1 MYNYLIL
8 SGLYWCDPEKKHI
21 YVYIKTVV
29 IFQVATSSVQQLRV
43 IAPKN
48 CAVPSIP
55 MATLTNT
62 VSTNGRPA
70 MTSVTSTITP
80 PASQS
85 QDMTINY
92 ADLHRFMNS

>member
-1 MYNYLIL
+1 M
-8 SGLYWCDPEKKHI
+8 
-21 YVYIKTVV
+21 YIKTLV

-55 MATLTNT
+55 MATLTNA

-70 MTSVTSTITP
+70 MTSVTSTLTP
-80 PASQS
+80 PASQIGVSSGSS

-92 ADLHRFMNS
+92 ADLHRFMTS